1 MREERTVLRRGSV
14 LLGMAVLLSLLFPV
28 QFLLQESGVDPRS
41 VPVPGADLAALW
53 VLAALLPSLL
63 MFRHGQLAGR
73 IPRWSA
79 WVALLAACSLAYLL
93 LHVHWSLDLVTVQL
107 REATTS
113 AGLLPPSVSHL
124 ALLDALELA
133 ARIGVLVALVAVL
146 LRLDAPAPEEAPP
159 ARRRK
164 K

>member
-1 MREERTVLRRGSV
+1 MLRRGSV

-28 QFLLQESGVDPRS
+28 QFLLQEGGVDPRN

-93 LHVHWSLDLVTVQL
+93 LHVHWSLDLVTVHL
-107 REATTS
+107 REATAPS
-113 AGLLPPSVSHL
+113 GLLPPSVSHL

-133 ARIGVLVALVAVL
+133 ARIGVLVGLVAV
-146 LRLDAPAPEEAPP
+146 LRLDAPAQEEAPP

-164 K
+164 R

>member
-1 MREERTVLRRGSV
+1 MLRRGSV

-28 QFLLQESGVDPRS
+28 QFLLKESGVDPRS

-53 VLAALLPSLL
+53 VLVGLLPSLL
-63 MFRHGQLAGR
+63 LFRDGQLARR

-107 REATTS
+107 REATAS
-113 AGLLPPSVSHL
+113 AGLLPSVSHV

-146 LRLDAPAPEEAPP
+146 LRLDAPAQEEAPR
-159 ARRRK
+159 ARRSKR
-164 K
+164 

>member
-1 MREERTVLRRGSV
+1 MGEERTVLRRGSV

-28 QFLLQESGVDPRS
+28 QFLLKESGVDPRS
-41 VPVPGADLAALW
+41 VPVPGVDLAALW
-53 VLAALLPSLL
+53 ALVGLLPSLL
-63 MFRHGQLAGR
+63 MFRDGQLAQR

-107 REATTS
+107 REATAS
-113 AGLLPPSVSHL
+113 AGLLPSVSHV

-146 LRLDAPAPEEAPP
+146 LRLDAPAQEEAPR
-159 ARRRK
+159 ARRSKR
-164 K
+164 

>member
-1 MREERTVLRRGSV
+1 VLRRGSV

-28 QFLLQESGVDPRS
+28 QFLLQEGGVDPRS

-93 LHVHWSLDLVTVQL
+93 LHVHWSLDLVTVHL
-107 REATTS
+107 REATAP

-133 ARIGVLVALVAVL
+133 ARIGVLVGLVAVL
-146 LRLDAPAPEEAPP
+146 LRLDGPAQEAPP
-159 ARRRK
+159 ARRK
-164 K
+164 KR

>member
-1 MREERTVLRRGSV
+1 MGEERTVLRRGSV

-28 QFLLQESGVDPRS
+28 QFLLKESGVDPRS
-41 VPVPGADLAALW
+41 VPVPGVDLAALW
-53 VLAALLPSLL
+53 ALVGLLPSLL
-63 MFRHGQLAGR
+63 MFRDGQLAQR

-107 REATTS
+107 REATAS
-113 AGLLPPSVSHL
+113 AGLLPSVSHL

-146 LRLDAPAPEEAPP
+146 LRLDAPAQEEAPR
-159 ARRRK
+159 ARRSKR
-164 K
+164 

>member
-1 MREERTVLRRGSV
+1 MLRRGSV

-28 QFLLQESGVDPRS
+28 QFLLKESGVDPRN

-93 LHVHWSLDLVTVQL
+93 LHVHWSLDLMTVQL
-107 REATTS
+107 REATAP

-146 LRLDAPAPEEAPP
+146 LRLDAPAQEDAPSP

-164 K
+164 R

>member
-1 MREERTVLRRGSV
+1 MGEERTVLRRGSV

-28 QFLLQESGVDPRS
+28 QFLLKESGVDPRS
-41 VPVPGADLAALW
+41 VPVPGVDLAALW
-53 VLAALLPSLL
+53 VLVGLLPSLL
-63 MFRHGQLAGR
+63 MFRDGQLARR

-107 REATTS
+107 REATAS
-113 AGLLPPSVSHL
+113 AGLLPSVSHV

-146 LRLDAPAPEEAPP
+146 LRLDAPAQEEAPR
-159 ARRRK
+159 ARRSKR
-164 K
+164 